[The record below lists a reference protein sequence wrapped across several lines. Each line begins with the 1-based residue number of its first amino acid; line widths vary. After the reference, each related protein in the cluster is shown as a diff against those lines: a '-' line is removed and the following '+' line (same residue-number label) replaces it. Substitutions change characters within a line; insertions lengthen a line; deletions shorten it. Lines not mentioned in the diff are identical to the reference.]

1 MRFAVSLALLA
12 VALLP
17 PLVAPSLPVMCV
29 LMVLAGM
36 PIAPA
41 FAASY
46 ALIDELGIPGTTTEG
61 FAWLTTAIVA
71 GIALGTSAGGAAI
84 DPLGI
89 TGALALAA
97 PCAGLAALASFARLD
112 SLTIPEPVP

>member
-1 MRFAVSLALLA
+1 MLI
-12 VALLP
+12 
-17 PLVAPSLPVMCV
+17 
-29 LMVLAGM
+29 AGM

-46 ALIDELGIPGTTTEG
+46 GLVDELGVPGTTTEA
-61 FAWLTTAIVA
+61 FSWLTTAIVGGLA
-71 GIALGTSAGGAAI
+71 VGTSLGGAAI

-97 PCAGLAALASFARLD
+97 PCAGIAALLAFARHA
-112 SLTIPEPVP
+112 SLTVAEPVA

>member
-1 MRFAVSLALLA
+1 
-12 VALLP
+12 
-17 PLVAPSLPVMCV
+17 
-29 LMVLAGM
+29 M

-46 ALIDELGIPGTTTEG
+46 GLVDELGMPGTTTEA
-61 FAWLTTAIVA
+61 FSWLTTAIVA
-71 GIALGTSAGGAAI
+71 GLAVGSAVGGAAI

-97 PCAGLAALASFARLD
+97 PCAGIAALVGVPPPCLADGRRGGTVTPDA
-112 SLTIPEPVP
+112 EP

>member
-1 MRFAVSLALLA
+1 
-12 VALLP
+12 
-17 PLVAPSLPVMCV
+17 MCV
-29 LMVLAGM
+29 LMLIAGM

-46 ALIDELGIPGTTTEG
+46 GLVDELAVPGTTTEA

-71 GIALGTSAGGAAI
+71 GLALGTSVGGVAVER
-84 DPLGI
+84 LGL

-97 PCAGLAALASFARLD
+97 PCAGIAALVAFARLG
-112 SLTIPEPVP
+112 SLAIPEPVP

>member
-1 MRFAVSLALLA
+1 MCALMLI
-12 VALLP
+12 
-17 PLVAPSLPVMCV
+17 
-29 LMVLAGM
+29 AGM

-46 ALIDELGIPGTTTEG
+46 GLVDELGVPGTTTEA
-61 FAWLTTAIVA
+61 FSWLTTAIVA
-71 GIALGTSAGGAAI
+71 GLAVGTSGGGAAI

-97 PCAGLAALASFARLD
+97 PCAGLAALVAFLRHG
-112 SLTIPEPVP
+112 SLTAVESVP